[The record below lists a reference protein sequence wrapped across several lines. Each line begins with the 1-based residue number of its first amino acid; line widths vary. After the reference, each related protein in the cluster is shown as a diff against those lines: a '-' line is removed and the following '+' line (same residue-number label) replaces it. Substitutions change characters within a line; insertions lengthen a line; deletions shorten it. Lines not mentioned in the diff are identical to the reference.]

1 MELPIAV
8 ILHIYVLSVK
18 KLLKR
23 KYINMIVVVLRQQD
37 YEFTL
42 FLLNTFV
49 FYMENG
55 NEETKFSVEK
65 TIQ

>member
-1 MELPIAV
+1 LELPIAV
-8 ILHIYVLSVK
+8 ILHICVLRVK

-23 KYINMIVVVLRQQD
+23 KYINMIVVVLRRQD

-42 FLLNTFV
+42 FLLNMFV
-49 FYMENG
+49 FYMEKG
-55 NEETKFSVEK
+55 NEETKFSIEN